1 MKFSCEKAL
10 LQSMITIASRAVA
23 PKSTIPALEGV
34 LLEAEQELNLTGYNL
49 KTGIRGTISADIAEP
64 GSIVLSARLFG
75 DIIRRLPDDMV
86 TLSTDDLMVNIT
98 CGMSEFNILG
108 MDPSQFPE
116 LPAVEYQNS
125 MILPQ
130 RILHSMITETIF
142 AVSTND
148 SRPIHTGE
156 LFERNGEGL
165 LTVVAVDGYRLAL
178 RRETTQLN
186 VSETACQ
193 FVIPAPALNE
203 VSKICGDTDETVEIV
218 QGSRHI
224 MFRLESEKI
233 TLITRRLEGEFLNYN
248 QAIPSNNPIA
258 VSVDRKKLIS
268 CIERWSLIITEQQ
281 TSPLRCTFG
290 DGVLDIRTATAIGT
304 AQDQCPMVGNGN
316 GLEIGFNNK
325 YILDALKAAN
335 AETLRI
341 SLNTPISPCIIQP
354 EEGDDQD
361 QFLYMVLPVRLKAG
375 Q

>member
-148 SRPIHTGE
+148 SR
-156 LFERNGEGL
+156 
-165 LTVVAVDGYRLAL
+165 TVRTKWG
-178 RRETTQLN
+178 
-186 VSETACQ
+186 
-193 FVIPAPALNE
+193 
-203 VSKICGDTDETVEIV
+203 
-218 QGSRHI
+218 
-224 MFRLESEKI
+224 
-233 TLITRRLEGEFLNYN
+233 
-248 QAIPSNNPIA
+248 
-258 VSVDRKKLIS
+258 
-268 CIERWSLIITEQQ
+268 
-281 TSPLRCTFG
+281 
-290 DGVLDIRTATAIGT
+290 RTAHCRSGGRVSLGASSG
-304 AQDQCPMVGNGN
+304 DHP
-316 GLEIGFNNK
+316 
-325 YILDALKAAN
+325 
-335 AETLRI
+335 AERVR
-341 SLNTPISPCIIQP
+341 NC
-354 EEGDDQD
+354 
-361 QFLYMVLPVRLKAG
+361 LPVCHTRTGA
-375 Q
+375 

>member
-130 RILHSMITETIF
+130 RILHSMITETI
-142 AVSTND
+142 
-148 SRPIHTGE
+148 
-156 LFERNGEGL
+156 
-165 LTVVAVDGYRLAL
+165 LAPL
-178 RRETTQLN
+178 PL
-186 VSETACQ
+186 V
-193 FVIPAPALNE
+193 
-203 VSKICGDTDETVEIV
+203 
-218 QGSRHI
+218 
-224 MFRLESEKI
+224 
-233 TLITRRLEGEFLNYN
+233 
-248 QAIPSNNPIA
+248 NN
-258 VSVDRKKLIS
+258 
-268 CIERWSLIITEQQ
+268 
-281 TSPLRCTFG
+281 
-290 DGVLDIRTATAIGT
+290 
-304 AQDQCPMVGNGN
+304 
-316 GLEIGFNNK
+316 
-325 YILDALKAAN
+325 
-335 AETLRI
+335 
-341 SLNTPISPCIIQP
+341 
-354 EEGDDQD
+354 
-361 QFLYMVLPVRLKAG
+361 
-375 Q
+375 

>member
-10 LQSMITIASRAVA
+10 LQSMIAIASRAVA

-49 KTGIRGTISADIAEP
+49 KTGIRGTISADISEP

-75 DIIRRLPDDMV
+75 DIIRRLPDDVV
-86 TLSTDDLMVNIT
+86 TLSTNDLMVNIT

-108 MDPSQFPE
+108 IDPSQFPE

-156 LFERNGEGL
+156 LFERDGVGM

-178 RRETTQLN
+178 PPGDH
-186 VSETACQ
+186 
-193 FVIPAPALNE
+193 PAQRVGDRLPVRHRSPALNE
-203 VSKICGDTDETVEIV
+203 RSAKSAAIPTSLWRS
-218 QGSRHI
+218 SRAAGT
-224 MFRLESEKI
+224 SCSDWN
-233 TLITRRLEGEFLNYN
+233 RRKSLSSPAAWKDFLNYN
-248 QAIPSNNPIA
+248 QAIPTNNPIA
-258 VSVDRKKLIS
+258 ISVDRKKLIS
-268 CIERWSLIITEQQ
+268 CIERCSLIITEQQ
-281 TSPLRCTFG
+281 KTLRCTFG

-354 EEGDDQD
+354 EEGDNQD